1 MIVDTGNNSG
11 TKSFFKVPD
20 SSYVKLTRSNPGK
33 KYTKKLV
40 HLIKTVLLN
49 VRRGTVDWVNSKI
62 REYDC

>member
-49 VRRGTVDWVNSKI
+49 VRRGTVD
-62 REYDC
+62 